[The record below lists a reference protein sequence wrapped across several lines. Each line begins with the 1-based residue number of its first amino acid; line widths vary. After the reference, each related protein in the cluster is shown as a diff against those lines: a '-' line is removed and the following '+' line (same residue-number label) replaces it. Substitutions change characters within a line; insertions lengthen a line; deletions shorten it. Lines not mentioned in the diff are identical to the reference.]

1 VISGSKYPTLNL
13 NFHQMWKVNILLEKE
28 NSEEVVAE
36 VSEVLK
42 VMKKKFTKY

>member
-1 VISGSKYPTLNL
+1 
-13 NFHQMWKVNILLEKE
+13 MWKVNILLEKE

-42 VMKKKFTKY
+42 MMKKKFTKY